1 MKNKMCNRICG
12 LTLTGIVIPFLIQAQ
27 VAQWN
32 FNNTLKGINS
42 STKVTTTN
50 AVLGSAI
57 TRGDYNGGTVYFGE
71 GGWPAGALDPN
82 AYLEFSVEP
91 TTAYSLTVSSM
102 QLSIRKS
109 TTGTSGSGPNDW
121 ALRSSLDG
129 FASDISHGTLS
140 TSVVAIP
147 VTFTASFANLSSA
160 VTFRLYG
167 YNATVSSGGLNRF
180 VYDNISI
187 SGSTI
192 LPVVFDSF
200 RAGVNNNAA
209 DLTWTLGGEG
219 DVSVMLVERSSNGI
233 DFETIAQ
240 VKPGEQNTTGTY
252 TYSDK
257 IDHAAGTYSYRIG
270 LVSIDGKAVYSPV
283 QQVSFNASVS
293 FTLETINSG
302 AGNDIRFRIS
312 AEQAG
317 VYQFNLYDMNGVKLG
332 VKQINLSTGTQVLNM
347 DNARNKSG
355 IYILTAEHAGQQRV
369 TKVAVL

>member
-12 LTLTGIVIPFLIQAQ
+12 LTLTGIVIPFLMQAQ

-32 FNNTLKGINS
+32 FNNTQVGTNS
-42 STKVTTTN
+42 TNATTSN

-57 TRGDYNGGTVYFGE
+57 TLGAYNAGTVYYGE
-71 GGWPAGALDPN
+71 GGWPAGAIDPN
-82 AYLEFSVEP
+82 AYLQFSVTP
-91 TTAYSLTVSSM
+91 TASYSLTVSSM
-102 QLSIRKS
+102 LLSIRRS
-109 TTGTSGSGPNDW
+109 TTGVSGSGPNNW
-121 ALRSSLDG
+121 ALRSSVDG
-129 FASDISHGTLS
+129 FAADISNGSLS

-147 VTFTASFANLSSA
+147 VTFNASFANLSA
-160 VTFRLYG
+160 TVTFRLYG
-167 YNATVSSGGLNRF
+167 YNATVSSGGGLNRF
-180 VYDNISI
+180 VFDNLSI
-187 SGSTI
+187 SGSTV

-200 RAGVNNNAA
+200 KASANNNGT
-209 DLTWTLGGEG
+209 DLTWKLGGEG
-219 DVSVMLVERSSNGI
+219 DVSFMQVERSSNGI

-240 VKPGEQNTTGTY
+240 VKKGQQSTTDTY

-257 IDHAAGTYSYRIG
+257 IDHAAGTYSYRVG
-270 LVSIDGKAVYSPV
+270 LVSIDGKIVYSPV
-283 QQVSFNASVS
+283 QQISFNAPVS

-369 TKVAVL
+369 IKVAVL

>member
-1 MKNKMCNRICG
+1 M
-12 LTLTGIVIPFLIQAQ
+12 L
-27 VAQWN
+27 
-32 FNNTLKGINS
+32 
-42 STKVTTTN
+42 
-50 AVLGSAI
+50 
-57 TRGDYNGGTVYFGE
+57 
-71 GGWPAGALDPN
+71 
-82 AYLEFSVEP
+82 
-91 TTAYSLTVSSM
+91 
-102 QLSIRKS
+102 LSIRKS
-109 TTGTSGSGPNDW
+109 TTGTSGSGPNNW
-121 ALRSSLDG
+121 ALRSSVDG
-129 FASDISHGTLS
+129 FAADISNGTLS

-147 VTFTASFANLSSA
+147 VTFNASFANLSAA

-167 YNATVSSGGLNRF
+167 YNATISSGGGLNRF

-200 RAGVNNNAA
+200 KASANNNGT
-209 DLTWTLGGEG
+209 DLTWKLGGEG
-219 DVSVMLVERSSNGI
+219 DVSFMQVERSSNGI

-240 VKPGEQNTTGTY
+240 VKKDQQSTIDTY

-257 IDHAAGTYSYRIG
+257 IDHAAGTYSYRVG
-270 LVSIDGKAVYSPV
+270 LVSIDGKTVYSPV
-283 QQVSFNASVS
+283 QQVSFNAPVS

-312 AEQAG
+312 AQQAG
-317 VYQFNLYDMNGVKLG
+317 VYQFNLYDMNGVKMG

-347 DNARNKSG
+347 DNARRKSG